1 MQTIFM
7 YPMDQSWLTG
17 YVSAAQE
24 ISAVKSRLGGFTVN
38 NKGGATIFLQVF
50 DIAPTGD
57 AAAKKTAVDALVT
70 SGQYREYPVYAGS
83 YCPAAWAGG
92 LRFHNGIYMR
102 CVTAAEGTS
111 TDLISGDDAKYDVSF
126 MACW

>member
-1 MQTIFM
+1 MQTILM

-17 YVSAAQE
+17 YVNAAQE
-24 ISAVKSRLGGFTVN
+24 ITAVKSQLGGFTVG
-38 NKGGATIFLQVF
+38 NKSGATFYLQVF

-70 SGQYREYPVYAGS
+70 SGQYREYPVFAGS
-83 YCPAAWAGG
+83 YCPAAWVGG
-92 LRFHNGIYMR
+92 LRIHEGIYMR
-102 CVTAAEGTS
+102 CVTAAAGT
-111 TDLISGDDAKYDVSF
+111 TLISGADAKYDVSY